1 MTNMVYIRI
10 LFAYTLVRQYN
21 SFNDLVTMTPQE
33 STPSYPGATYVDG
46 LIAVAELRGISLA
59 EATEQ
64 TIVELRE
71 GFSEEHIE
79 PTRQALAWIL
89 ANPQS
94 IE

>member
-1 MTNMVYIRI
+1 
-10 LFAYTLVRQYN
+10 
-21 SFNDLVTMTPQE
+21 MTPQE